1 MGSSRP
7 SSVGAAFAIVVACLA
22 ASSSRGALAAAPGGV
37 TPALTV
43 LAAQQVVSGQ
53 RPSFRWPTTGEVAV
67 AVAGVGLVGESPNQR
82 QVPVASLTKM
92 MTALVVLRDHPL
104 APGQA
109 GPLVTITWWDVH
121 DWKQDVR
128 AGDSVVEVR
137 AGEVLTEYQL
147 LEALMIPSGD
157 NIADRLA
164 IWDAGSIDAFVA
176 KMNRMAGTF
185 RLGSTHYAD
194 PSGVDPRSA
203 STAADQAL
211 VASKLMADPVVRGI
225 VRRRRINLP
234 VVGILSNHN
243 PALGIDGIIGVK
255 GGYSSHAHNC
265 LVTAAF
271 RTHHAALV
279 VSVALG
285 QPYGLGPARIDEA
298 LLEAA
303 TKRLRRYR
311 LTALGAAVGTLTAP
325 RGGPS
330 VGLVGPDTPPTA
342 VVWPGLVLTYEITAS
357 SAEALRSAP
366 PGSVV
371 GVLTVSTSWGAL
383 ASVPV
388 RVAAAPPSS
397 PAPSAMRSP
406 RPRRLVHLRDVPDAS
421 RVGAARVVAAAG
433 RGRSSAG
440 GVAAAGAG
448 VPDGGGGSRRPDLR
462 LRRP

>member
-1 MGSSRP
+1 VGSSRP

-22 ASSSRGALAAAPGGV
+22 ASSSRGALAAAPGSV

-109 GPLVTITWWDVH
+109 GPSVTITWWDVH

-243 PALGIDGIIGVK
+243 PTLGIDGIIGVK
-255 GGYSSHAHNC
+255 GGYSSHAHDC

-279 VSVALG
+279 
-285 QPYGLGPARIDEA
+285 
-298 LLEAA
+298 
-303 TKRLRRYR
+303 
-311 LTALGAAVGTLTAP
+311 GAAVGTLTAP

-357 SAEALRSAP
+357 SAEALRSAR

-371 GVLTVSTSWGAL
+371 GVLTVSASWGAL

-397 PAPSAMRSP
+397 PAPPDNQPSP
-406 RPRRLVHLRDVPDAS
+406 HRPAPG
-421 RVGAARVVAAAG
+421 VG
-433 RGRSSAG
+433 S
-440 GVAAAGAG
+440 
-448 VPDGGGGSRRPDLR
+448 
-462 LRRP
+462 

>member
-1 MGSSRP
+1 MIRVVGPFRP
-7 SSVGAAFAIVVACLA
+7 SSVGAVFAIVVACLA
-22 ASSSRGALAAAPGGV
+22 AFSSRRALAAAPGSV

-53 RPSFRWPTTGEVAV
+53 RPLLRWPMTGEAAV
-67 AVAGVGLVGESPNQR
+67 AVAGVGLVGESPSQR

-109 GPLVTITWWDVH
+109 GPSVTITWWDVD
-121 DWKQDVR
+121 DWKQGVR

-147 LEALMIPSGD
+147 LEALLIPSGD

-234 VVGILSNHN
+234 VVGILPNHN
-243 PALGIDGIIGVK
+243 AALGIDGIIGVK
-255 GGYSSHAHNC
+255 GGYSSQAHNC

-271 RTHHAALV
+271 RIHHAALV

-285 QPYGLGPARIDEA
+285 QPSGPGPARIDET

-303 TKRLRRYR
+303 TKRLRRHR
-311 LTALGAAVGTLTAP
+311 LTAPGAAVGTLTAP
-325 RGGPS
+325 GGGPS
-330 VGLVGPDTPPTA
+330 VGLVGPDTPSTA
-342 VVWPGLVLTYEITAS
+342 VVWPGLVLTYQITAG
-357 SAEALRSAP
+357 SAEALRSAR

-371 GVLTVSTSWGAL
+371 GVLTVSAPWGAL

-397 PAPSAMRSP
+397 PAPP
-406 RPRRLVHLRDVPDAS
+406 DNERPHTDR
-421 RVGAARVVAAAG
+421 
-433 RGRSSAG
+433 
-440 GVAAAGAG
+440 
-448 VPDGGGGSRRPDLR
+448 
-462 LRRP
+462 